1 VFFCLTVAK
10 KSVIVFP
17 QIQIIFITHSS
28 WLILAIFPPFDH
40 SRGLG
45 EEEVIR
51 KYMSKMP
58 TLLEMLKAGAHF
70 GHQKSRWHPKMAQYL
85 FGSRNGVHIIDLEK
99 SLVEMEK
106 VYEYVKSLAANGKLI
121 LFVGTKRQARD
132 IVKAAAEKCEMPYA
146 VERWIGGLLTNF
158 DEVKKRIKKYLQM
171 KEEVRTGEVEKY
183 TKKEQIEFK
192 KELEKMDV
200 YLSGLVKLEK
210 MPEAIYVSDMRV
222 EKTAIAE
229 AQRTGIKVVGVCDS
243 NVNPEKANFIIPA
256 NDDAV
261 NAIRIIADLMAEAVN
276 EGKKEWEK
284 KKAEIKEEK
293 APVVI
298 RKAPYR
304 VVKKE
309 ESL

>member
-1 VFFCLTVAK
+1 
-10 KSVIVFP
+10 
-17 QIQIIFITHSS
+17 
-28 WLILAIFPPFDH
+28 
-40 SRGLG
+40 
-45 EEEVIR
+45 
-51 KYMSKMP
+51 MSKMP

-70 GHQKSRWHPKMAQYL
+70 GHQKSRWHPKMEQYL

-106 VYEYVKSLAANGKLI
+106 AYEYVKGLAANGKMI
-121 LFVGTKRQARD
+121 LFVGTKRQSRE
-132 IVKAAAEKCEMPYA
+132 IIKAAAESCEMPYT

-158 DEVKKRIKKYLQM
+158 DEVKKRIKKFLQM
-171 KEEVRTGEVEKY
+171 KEEIRTGEVEKY

-192 KELEKMDV
+192 RDLEKMDN
-200 YLSGLVKLEK
+200 YLSGLVKLDR
-210 MPEAIYVSDMRV
+210 MPEAVYIADMRV

-229 AQRTGIKVVGVCDS
+229 AQRTGVKIVGVCDS
-243 NVNPEKANFIIPA
+243 NVNPENAEYIIPA

-261 NAIRIIADLMAEAVN
+261 NAIRILADLMAEAVN

-284 KKAEIKEEK
+284 KKAEVKEEK

-298 RKAPYR
+298 RKAPHR